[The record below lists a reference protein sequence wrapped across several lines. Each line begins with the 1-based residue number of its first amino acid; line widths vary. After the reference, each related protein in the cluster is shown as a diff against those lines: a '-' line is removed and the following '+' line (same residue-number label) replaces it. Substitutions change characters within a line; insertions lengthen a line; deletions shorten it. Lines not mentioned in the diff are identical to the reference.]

1 MTPERGDGDWHVD
14 PEGNL
19 TGPGELQPDTDEFGR
34 DDPDALE
41 RERRRRE
48 REQRRKGR
56 PPKRAKAK
64 QAKPKGE
71 GGSITGSFGRLRRKR
86 AEPAA
91 REGDAAPPPATA
103 EREVPPPSDTAEH
116 APALPPDTSER
127 PATPPPPTAER
138 SAAPPPAT
146 EESAAQPA
154 GRRFRRPSRPGGGKP
169 PRAPRTGSFR
179 RRRIAALVAV
189 LAGIL
194 LVWFLVAFF
203 QPFAGDGE
211 GSGTVTVEIPEGSD
225 AADIA
230 KILDDQ
236 GVVTSARLFEWRLRL
251 AGKADDIQAD
261 TYTLASGMSYGAAI
275 DQLTSAAEPG
285 ALSVSIP
292 EGLDRNQIAGQV
304 LPEGV
309 SSDEYLQL
317 TEAAPKGFDP
327 TRYGAKGTSL
337 EGFLFPA
344 TYELP
349 PDEAQRVPSLVDQ
362 QLQAFRDNISRVDMS
377 YAKKKNLTI
386 YDVLII
392 ASMIDKEVMVEKER
406 PLVAAVIYNRLSQ
419 GIPLGIDATTR
430 FETQNYAEQITQAQ
444 LDADTPYNTRL
455 NAGLTPTPIG
465 NPGLAAIEAAARPA
479 KANYIYFVVKPG
491 TCGEHAFTASEAEF
505 ERLAAAY
512 QQALEAEGGSPTDC
526 E

>member
-1 MTPERGDGDWHVD
+1 MAPERDEGEWHVD

-19 TGPGELQPDTDEFGR
+19 TSPGELQPDTDEFGR
-34 DDPDALE
+34 DDPETLE

-71 GGSITGSFGRLRRKR
+71 GGGITGSFGRLRRKR
-86 AEPAA
+86 EEPAT
-91 REGDAAPPPATA
+91 REGDASPPPATA
-103 EREVPPPSDTAEH
+103 ERAVPPPSDIVEH
-116 APALPPDTSER
+116 PAAP
-127 PATPPPPTAER
+127 PPPPTAER
-138 SAAPPPAT
+138 SAAPPPPA
-146 EESAAQPA
+146 EQPAAPPA

-169 PRAPRTGSFR
+169 PRAPRTGNFR
-179 RRRIAALVAV
+179 RRRVAALVAV

-194 LVWFLVAFF
+194 LAWFLVAFF

-292 EGLDRNQIAGQV
+292 EGLDRNQIASQV

-317 TEAAPKGFDP
+317 TETAPKGFDP

-377 YAKKKNLTI
+377 YAKKKNLTV

-430 FETQNYAEQITQAQ
+430 FETQNYTEQITQEQ

-465 NPGLAAIEAAARPA
+465 NPGLAAIKAAARPA

-526 E
+526 G

>member
-1 MTPERGDGDWHVD
+1 VTPERGDGDWFVD

-19 TGPGELQPDTDEFGR
+19 SGPGELQPDTDEFGR
-34 DDPDALE
+34 DDPAALE

-48 REQRRKGR
+48 RQQRRKGGG
-56 PPKRAKAK
+56 PKRA
-64 QAKPKGE
+64 AKPKGE
-71 GGSITGSFGRLRRKR
+71 RGITGSFGRLRRKR
-86 AEPAA
+86 EEPATGERA
-91 REGDAAPPPATA
+91 AAAAP
-103 EREVPPPSDTAEH
+103 R
-116 APALPPDTSER
+116 APT
-127 PATPPPPTAER
+127 PPTAER
-138 SAAPPPAT
+138 PAPPPT
-146 EESAAQPA
+146 TGEQAA
-154 GRRFRRPSRPGGGKP
+154 RP
-169 PRAPRTGSFR
+169 PRAPRAGNFR
-179 RRRIAALVAV
+179 RRRIAAGVAALV
-189 LAGIL
+189 GIL

-203 QPFAGDGE
+203 QPFAGDGKGE
-211 GSGTVTVEIPEGSD
+211 GTVTVEIPEGSD

-230 KILDDQ
+230 KILDEQ

-275 DQLTSAAEPG
+275 DQLTSTAEPG
-285 ALSVSIP
+285 ILSVTIP
-292 EGLDRNQIAGQV
+292 EGLDRNQIAAQV

-317 TEAAPKGFDP
+317 TEAAPKSFDP
-327 TRYGAKGTSL
+327 RSYGAGSGSL

-349 PDEAQRVPSLVDQ
+349 PDETQRVPSLVDQ
-362 QLQAFRDNISRVDMS
+362 QLQAFRDNISRIDMS

-392 ASMIDKEVMVEKER
+392 ASMIDKEVMVGSER
-406 PLVAAVIYNRLSQ
+406 DDVAAVIYNRLSK

-430 FETQNYAEQITQAQ
+430 FETQNYTEQITQAQ
-444 LDADTPYNTRL
+444 LDADTPYNTRI

-465 NPGLAAIEAAARPA
+465 NPGLAAVRAAARPA
-479 KANYIYFVVKPG
+479 QVNYLYFVVKPG
-491 TCGEHAFTASEAEF
+491 TCGEHSFTASEAEF
-505 ERLAAAY
+505 ERLAAEY
-512 QQALEAEGGSPTDC
+512 QQALQAEGGSPTDC

>member
-1 MTPERGDGDWHVD
+1 MTPERGDGDWFVD

-19 TGPGELQPDTDEFGR
+19 SGPGELQPDTDEFGR
-34 DDPDALE
+34 DDPAALE

-56 PPKRAKAK
+56 GPKRAAT
-64 QAKPKGE
+64 PKGE
-71 GGSITGSFGRLRRKR
+71 RGITGSFGRLRRKR
-86 AEPAA
+86 EEPATGERA
-91 REGDAAPPPATA
+91 AAPAPTG
-103 EREVPPPSDTAEH
+103 ER
-116 APALPPDTSER
+116 AP
-127 PATPPPPTAER
+127 PPPPTAER
-138 SAAPPPAT
+138 PAPPPTKGEQAVPPPPT
-146 EESAAQPA
+146 TGEQAAPRA
-154 GRRFRRPSRPGGGKP
+154 GRRLRRPGGGRP
-169 PRAPRTGSFR
+169 PRSPRAPRAGNFH
-179 RRRIAALVAV
+179 RRRIAAGVAALV
-189 LAGIL
+189 GIL

-203 QPFAGDGE
+203 QPFAGDGKGE
-211 GSGTVTVEIPEGSD
+211 GSVTVEIPEGSD

-230 KILDDQ
+230 KILDEQ

-275 DQLTSAAEPG
+275 DQLTSTAEPG
-285 ALSVSIP
+285 ILSVTIP
-292 EGLDRNQIAGQV
+292 EGLDRNQIAAQV

-309 SSDEYLQL
+309 SSDEYLRL
-317 TEAAPKGFDP
+317 TEAAPKSFDP
-327 TRYGAKGTSL
+327 RRYGAGSASL

-349 PDEAQRVPSLVDQ
+349 PDETQRVPSLVDQ

-392 ASMIDKEVMVEKER
+392 ASMIDKEVMVGSER
-406 PLVAAVIYNRLSQ
+406 DDVAAVIYNRLSK

-430 FETQNYAEQITQAQ
+430 FETQNYTEQITQAQ
-444 LDADTPYNTRL
+444 LDADTPYNTRI

-465 NPGLAAIEAAARPA
+465 NPGLAAVKAAARPA
-479 KANYIYFVVKPG
+479 QVNYLYFVVKPG
-491 TCGEHAFTASEAEF
+491 TCGEHSFTASEAEF
-505 ERLAAAY
+505 ERLAAEY
-512 QQALEAEGGSPTDC
+512 QQALQAEGGSPTDC